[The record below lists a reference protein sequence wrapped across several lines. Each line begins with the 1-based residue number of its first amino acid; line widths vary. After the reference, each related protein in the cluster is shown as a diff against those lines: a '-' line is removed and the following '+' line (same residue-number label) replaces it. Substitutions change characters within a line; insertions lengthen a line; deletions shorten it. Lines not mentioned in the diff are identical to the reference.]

1 MGIEGSGG
9 IHMWRA
15 EAEEAFQSKVPPR
28 PQVSLPRLGT
38 SLVPSFPLSSSLFE
52 KVYSFCSCPLDD
64 PGKGATGNF

>member
-38 SLVPSFPLSSSLFE
+38 SLVPRRTVFLCLLPSSKRCIAS
-52 KVYSFCSCPLDD
+52 V
-64 PGKGATGNF
+64 AAH